1 MSAAQP
7 EGSALSDDESRA
19 YDGLLALVPGV
30 ATTSVV
36 RITRVQQF
44 GNAIAFLVQSPEP
57 LDWKRTSV
65 KVLRS
70 PANRSTEVPISVL
83 RKADGSGLMIVS
95 TGPTP
100 SGSFWPQD
108 EYRFVFTY
116 RRDNR
121 VNDGNSDVL
130 SEAGVTSPEVVT
142 IIVPWPTPT
151 QRKEMVEEIDKV
163 LVPA

>member
-1 MSAAQP
+1 VSAAQP
-7 EGSALSDDESRA
+7 DGSALSDDESRA

-83 RKADGSGLMIVS
+83 RRLTVRG
-95 TGPTP
+95 
-100 SGSFWPQD
+100 
-108 EYRFVFTY
+108 
-116 RRDNR
+116 
-121 VNDGNSDVL
+121 
-130 SEAGVTSPEVVT
+130 
-142 IIVPWPTPT
+142 
-151 QRKEMVEEIDKV
+151 
-163 LVPA
+163 